1 MSLMTSNTERAKYGY
16 LLQLSQDQIKA
27 LEMDDLFAFDRILSA
42 KRTLIESLSDSQSM
56 VASDPTLLTIV
67 GEIEDTDKAAQR
79 LLYRKLG
86 RIMREMS
93 ELKQIKRS
101 GTRSIPEQL
110 GAQPGQASLEE
121 AA

>member
-27 LEMDDLFAFDRILSA
+27 LEVDDLFAFDRILSA
-42 KRTLIESLSDSQSM
+42 KRSVIESLSDSQTL
-56 VASDPTLLTIV
+56 VAADPTLVTLV
-67 GEIEDTDKAAQR
+67 SEIEDTDKAAQR

-93 ELKQIKRS
+93 ELNQVKRS
-101 GTRSIPEQL
+101 GNRSIPEQL
-110 GAQPGQASLEE
+110 GATPEEASLEE